1 MHGPMN
7 IKIQK
12 YMLHAALYRHETWYL
27 TLREEHRLRMLKNK
41 VLKEIFGPK
50 REEVTRGWRKLHNE
64 EPRDLYS
71 SPNIKSGRMRSV
83 GQMHV

>member
-1 MHGPMN
+1 
-7 IKIQK
+7 
-12 YMLHAALYRHETWYL
+12 LHAVLYRPETWYL
-27 TLREEHRLRMLKNK
+27 TLRGEYKLRMLKNK

-64 EPRDLYS
+64 EPHDLYL

-83 GQMHV
+83 R